1 MDEFK
6 GFLNL
11 VLLIV
16 FVAATVLGPLVERW
30 RKRKEMER
38 RAQRP
43 PAASSQA
50 EAAAEEPASPKPEAK
65 LPYEEVLHELFGP
78 YMERRK
84 REAEEARRRAEAEAE
99 AEEEAAAEAIEV
111 VEETPPPVPAES
123 SGPRFVHA
131 ETSAPA
137 FVHVETTV
145 PRLPTAVAGNR
156 GVQRTLDEIVFRNPR
171 LTPGAKL
178 LLASE
183 ILGKP
188 RALRR

>member
-6 GFLNL
+6 GLLNL

-43 PAASSQA
+43 PAAAPQA
-50 EAAAEEPASPKPEAK
+50 ETEAEEPPSPKPEAK

-99 AEEEAAAEAIEV
+99 EEAEEIEV
-111 VEETPPPVPAES
+111 VEETPPPAPAES

-137 FVHVETTV
+137 FVHAETSV

-156 GVQRTLDEIVFRNPR
+156 GVQRTLDQIVFRNPR

-178 LLASE
+178 VLASE
-183 ILGKP
+183 IMGKP